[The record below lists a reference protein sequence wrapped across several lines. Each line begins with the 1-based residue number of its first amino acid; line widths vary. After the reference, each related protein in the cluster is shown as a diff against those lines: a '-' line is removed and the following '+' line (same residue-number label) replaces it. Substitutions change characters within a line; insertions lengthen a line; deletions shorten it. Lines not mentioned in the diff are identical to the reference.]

1 MAVQV
6 MQNVGRRSRTPTHT
20 FQVRHIPFGIQPF
33 FIAPVLAGE
42 TMKNLL
48 FQSRAVSDPIRNPL
62 VGWWLEYYFFYVKLT
77 DLDARDTIMNALI
90 DPTNSM
96 SSLNEAANIR
106 YYHAAG
112 GPNWTKL
119 CLKRV
124 VEEYFRDEGDA
135 WDIFKVD
142 TDIPQAMLQGET
154 WQNSLM
160 TSAAL
165 VSNDFNVDLNAN
177 ETITASEIERAWSQW
192 QLLKSGNLVDMSWE
206 DYLRTFGVK
215 PPEEASHRPELIR
228 YVREWTYPTNHIDPT
243 NGAATSAVSW
253 GIQERAD
260 KDRFFKEP
268 GFLFGVTV
276 ARPKV
281 YSTKQTGSAVELMEN
296 AYAWLPAALRS
307 DANASLVRNTG
318 TNSVLT
324 GLGATEYVVDMK
336 DLLLYGDQFLNF
348 DATASNVNASQVGLP
363 TNDLSNIR
371 FVPAADI
378 NGLFVSVDVNRVR
391 QDGVVRLSILG
402 AQTETS
408 PRGSPG
414 IVL

>member
-6 MQNVGRRSRTPTHT
+6 MQNVGRRLRTPTHT

-160 TSAAL
+160 TSASL

-215 PPEEASHRPELIR
+215 PPEEASRRPELIR

-414 IVL
+414 IIL

>member
-160 TSAAL
+160 TSASL
-165 VSNDFNVDLNAN
+165 VNNDFNVDLNAN
-177 ETITASEIERAWSQW
+177 STITASEIERAWSQW

-378 NGLFVSVDVNRVR
+378 NGLFVSTDVNRVR

-414 IVL
+414 IIL

>member
-96 SSLNEAANIR
+96 ASLNEAANIR

-165 VSNDFNVDLNAN
+165 VNNDFNVDLNAN

-215 PPEEASHRPELIR
+215 PPEEATHRPELIR

-348 DATASNVNASQVGLP
+348 DATAANINASGVALP
-363 TNDLSNIR
+363 ANDLSNIR
-371 FVPAADI
+371 FVPSADI
-378 NGLFVSVDVNRVR
+378 NGLFVSQDVNRVR

-408 PRGSPG
+408 PRGAPG
-414 IVL
+414 IIL

>member
-6 MQNVGRRSRTPTHT
+6 MQNVGRRLRTPTHT

-154 WQNSLM
+154 WQNSL
-160 TSAAL
+160 T
-165 VSNDFNVDLNAN
+165 
-177 ETITASEIERAWSQW
+177 
-192 QLLKSGNLVDMSWE
+192 
-206 DYLRTFGVK
+206 
-215 PPEEASHRPELIR
+215 P
-228 YVREWTYPTNHIDPT
+228 
-243 NGAATSAVSW
+243 
-253 GIQERAD
+253 
-260 KDRFFKEP
+260 
-268 GFLFGVTV
+268 
-276 ARPKV
+276 
-281 YSTKQTGSAVELMEN
+281 
-296 AYAWLPAALRS
+296 
-307 DANASLVRNTG
+307 
-318 TNSVLT
+318 
-324 GLGATEYVVDMK
+324 
-336 DLLLYGDQFLNF
+336 
-348 DATASNVNASQVGLP
+348 
-363 TNDLSNIR
+363 
-371 FVPAADI
+371 
-378 NGLFVSVDVNRVR
+378 
-391 QDGVVRLSILG
+391 
-402 AQTETS
+402 
-408 PRGSPG
+408 
-414 IVL
+414 

>member
-1 MAVQV
+1 
-6 MQNVGRRSRTPTHT
+6 
-20 FQVRHIPFGIQPF
+20 
-33 FIAPVLAGE
+33 
-42 TMKNLL
+42 
-48 FQSRAVSDPIRNPL
+48 
-62 VGWWLEYYFFYVKLT
+62 
-77 DLDARDTIMNALI
+77 MNALI

-160 TSAAL
+160 TSASL

-414 IVL
+414 IIL